1 MPQGVRPDRL
11 SDSRAAGDP
20 ADDPPCAVPVQP
32 PPVRREED
40 RSLAALTD
48 SRVDGPR
55 GSRRERDGDDLAAL
69 ARDHQGPVAALDA
82 HCLDVGARGLRHTQP
97 VEGQQGDQRV
107 LSRGPETGGDEQGTE
122 LIAIQ
127 RRRC

>member
-1 MPQGVRPDRL
+1 MWPRCICSAPLTGGDESVPQGVRPDRL

-55 GSRRERDGDDLAAL
+55 GSRRERDGDGLAAL
-69 ARDHQGPVAALDA
+69 TPHRPGPLAAPHAPFLDRA
-82 HCLDVGARGLRHTQP
+82 
-97 VEGQQGDQRV
+97 
-107 LSRGPETGGDEQGTE
+107 
-122 LIAIQ
+122 
-127 RRRC
+127 